1 MGSFIEGKIDQWP
14 FISVRMKRG
23 HSAHRP
29 QTSNIKMTDRPAS
42 GLSNVLKLSHLAFN
56 KTIPILLSATSSCS
70 SIKNAFTGTTFVNGF
85 HVPNSKF
92 QTPRWCRS
100 VPYYGTGRVV
110 LRLSRAASFRMWNVK
125 NMKRERRQNPWLKR
139 LLPPSQMM
147 FGMFGLNDKFVMQTS
162 ELEFDLFPYFLL
174 FSDKLLGI
182 QDSGPC

>member
-1 MGSFIEGKIDQWP
+1 
-14 FISVRMKRG
+14 
-23 HSAHRP
+23 
-29 QTSNIKMTDRPAS
+29 MTDRPAS
-42 GLSNVLKLSHLAFN
+42 GLSNVLKLSHLAFS
-56 KTIPILLSATSSCS
+56 KTTLSATSSCS
-70 SIKNAFTGTTFVNGF
+70 IIKNAFTGTTFVNGF

-147 FGMFGLNDKFVMQTS
+147 FGMFGFEWQICDANKRTWI
-162 ELEFDLFPYFLL
+162 DLFPYFLL